1 MGWGIVTA
9 AFLAASA
16 ATIDFDTLWNYN
28 DPAATEAKFRA
39 VRPEVTAA
47 GDHGRLMELD
57 TQIARTQAL
66 QRNFDGALSTLA
78 SVHDGLKPDEARAQ
92 VRYELELGRT
102 LRSGGK
108 PADARPHFEQAKNLA
123 AAAHLEALAID
134 AIHMIALVE
143 PDPAQQIALNREAIG
158 FAKISADPKAQRWQ
172 ASLWN
177 NIGMTYQSGGQL
189 GPALDAF
196 RSALVLRE
204 QQGDAYL
211 IRVAK
216 WMIAWTQR
224 LQGDLTDALAAQEAL
239 ERDQAEAGD
248 GGGYVFEELGEIHL
262 ALAKRDPGGD
272 HAARAR
278 AYFAKAYPMLKDDPD
293 LADDPARVAR
303 MKRLGEGAP
312 E

>member
-9 AFLAASA
+9 ALLAAQTA
-16 ATIDFDTLWNYN
+16 AVDFDALWNYG
-28 DPAATEAKFRA
+28 DPAATEAKFGA
-39 VRPEVTAA
+39 VRPAVAAA

-66 QRNFDGALSTLA
+66 QRNFDAALATLA
-78 SVHDGLKPDEARAQ
+78 TVHDGLKPDEARAQ

-102 LRSGGK
+102 LRSSGK
-108 PADARPHFEQAKNLA
+108 PAEARPHFERAKNLA
-123 AAAHLEALAID
+123 AAAHQEALAID

-143 PDPAQQIALNREAIG
+143 PDPAQQIALNREGIE
-158 FAKISADPKAQRWQ
+158 FAKISTDPKAQRWQ

-177 NIGMTYQSGGQL
+177 NIGMTYQGEGQL
-189 GPALDAF
+189 DPALDAF
-196 RSALVLRE
+196 RAALVLRE
-204 QQGDAYL
+204 QQGDGHL

-216 WMIAWTQR
+216 WMIAWVQR
-224 LQGDLTDALAAQEAL
+224 LKGDLPDALAAQEAL
-239 ERDQAEAGD
+239 ERDQATAGD
-248 GGGYVFEELGEIHL
+248 GDGYVFEELGEIHL
-262 ALAKRDPGGD
+262 ALAKREPG

-278 AYFAKAYPMLKDDPD
+278 AYFAKAYAQLKDDPD

-303 MKRLGEGAP
+303 MKRLGEGAA